1 MSSAEYDR
9 FSVVA
14 FAPDLV
20 RESIEDLRRQ
30 LPASGRP
37 IIAPHVTLKGTF
49 VDPVDLNQIA
59 ARVAATCEPVEPIEV
74 SLGELYDYTNGE
86 NASIGFR
93 VLAPA
98 ALADLHRRLVSSLEI
113 LCVPLGGSFENP
125 DVIHP
130 HLTVVQQISIES
142 LASARKVADA
152 YDVPRRFRLVST
164 GRAWRPRSISPSPRI
179 RRARESGRAAWLRST
194 RAAFW
199 PSATHRGSIG
209 GA

>member
-14 FAPDLV
+14 FAPDPV

-59 ARVAATCEPVEPIEV
+59 ARVAAACEPVEPIEV

-86 NASIGFR
+86 HASIGFR

-98 ALADLHRRLVSSLEI
+98 ALADLHRRLVSSLEV

-152 YDVPRRFRLVST
+152 YDVPRRFRLVEAAVMGRRHGGEWEVLST
-164 GRAWRPRSISPSPRI
+164 ATFGGPSRPRAPDP
-179 RRARESGRAAWLRST
+179 LT
-194 RAAFW
+194 
-199 PSATHRGSIG
+199 
-209 GA
+209 